1 MRYTQPGTYKTT
13 VDEINPTPD
22 GEGLSVHL
30 GELVHGYL
38 TTTII
43 VQPPKGSPGGPPAN
57 QPPTASFTAGDA
69 YTERDTTFDASGST
83 DGDGSVVKYEWDWE
97 ADGTYDET
105 HTTPTTTH
113 KYEFGGP
120 HTVRLRVTDDDGATG
135 TTANTIQVCDC
146 VPPAKVIAREAAGLS
161 AARAGV
167 PFKLKL
173 DQLKLTPGITT
184 VGGSRLVTGGV
195 RAHGRFRL
203 SRAPRLLVRP
213 RSVRWASV
221 LSFTQHGN
229 GSRAK
234 VQGEGYLLLALSK
247 KASVC
252 LAAKATGT
260 LTKFNGKLAVAGGR
274 GRGAHLRGT
283 GSFGPPVPVG
293 GKAVLK
299 GRLKFRK
306 ARKPHA
312 LPRSCRSLARAL
324 PAAGHATSG

>member
-1 MRYTQPGTYKTT
+1 MRWQLATAVVLSAATLNGCTCEPPVPVVHVSPGTTVFVGDLVTFDSNGVEGDPDDHTDAATNFHWDLDGDGKFEVDGGRVVQMRYTQPGTYKTT
-13 VDEINPTPD
+13 VDEVNPTPD

-184 VGGSRLVTGGV
+184 VGGSRLV
-195 RAHGRFRL
+195 
-203 SRAPRLLVRP
+203 
-213 RSVRWASV
+213 
-221 LSFTQHGN
+221 
-229 GSRAK
+229 
-234 VQGEGYLLLALSK
+234 
-247 KASVC
+247 
-252 LAAKATGT
+252 
-260 LTKFNGKLAVAGGR
+260 
-274 GRGAHLRGT
+274 
-283 GSFGPPVPVG
+283 
-293 GKAVLK
+293 
-299 GRLKFRK
+299 
-306 ARKPHA
+306 
-312 LPRSCRSLARAL
+312 
-324 PAAGHATSG
+324 